1 MNTRWWSPA
10 PGFQP
15 TTPVLAAA
23 AAAGVPI
30 WGDVEL
36 AWRLDAAG
44 RYGPPRRWLVV
55 TGTNGKTTTTSM
67 LHAMLTTAGLRSV
80 LCGNI
85 GSPVLDVLDQPAELL
100 AVELSSFQLYWAP
113 SLRPEAGVVLNIA
126 EDHLDWHSTMA
137 EYSAAKARV
146 LNGRVAVVGLDD
158 RRAAALLATAS
169 APVRVGFRLGEPA
182 AGELGVRDGQLVDR
196 AFVADPADG
205 LALLAAASIPV
216 PGPSGVLDTL
226 AAAALARSVGV
237 PAEAIAAAI
246 ATFKL
251 GRHRAEVVAV
261 ADGITYV
268 DDSKATN
275 PHAAEASV
283 LAYPR
288 VVWVAG
294 GLLKGATVDAEVAR
308 IASRLVGAVLI
319 GRDRAQVAEAL
330 SRHAPDVPVVQVVTG
345 EDVEMHATADVSG
358 TSVVEVAIGDDGTVG
373 ARVMTAVV
381 AAARGLAQPGDTV
394 LLAPA
399 GASFDQFAATPTV
412 ATLRGRRTRG
422 APVAGVGNA
431 LTRLL
436 RRGKEQ
442 NGRLRRTRSWS
453 RRPSRPRRGAPRTR
467 LSAWLGRP
475 MTSFHLLIAVAAL
488 LTTLGLIMVLS
499 ASGVRSYG
507 ADGSAWVIFGKQV
520 IVDGHRTHRLLR
532 VHADVSAVHPADGV
546 HQLRDHHHL
555 AGAGADSGHRQPRQ
569 RLP

>member
-1 MNTRWWSPA
+1 VPDQLDPLVPGAPVLIAGGRVTGRAILAALTRFGAIPTVCDDDPA
-10 PGFQP
+10 MLRPYAESGVATVDPAVAEQRIRDAKKGYALVVTSPGFQP

-67 LHAMLTTAGLRSV
+67 LHAMLTAAGLRSV

-85 GSPVLDVLDQPAELL
+85 GSPVLDVLDQPAEVL

-126 EDHLDWHSTMA
+126 EDHLDWHSTME

-146 LNGRVAVVGLDD
+146 LDGRVAVVGLDD

-182 AGELGVRDGQLVDR
+182 AGELGVRDGQLIDR
-196 AFVADPADG
+196 AFADD
-205 LALLAAASIPV
+205 LALLPAASIPV

-226 AAAALARSVGV
+226 AAAALARCVGV
-237 PAEAIAAAI
+237 PREAIGAAI
-246 ATFKL
+246 SSFRL

-294 GLLKGATVDAEVAR
+294 GLLKGASVDAEVAR

-330 SRHAPDVPVVQVVTG
+330 SRHAPDIPVVQVVTG

-358 TSVVEVAIGDDGTVG
+358 VSVVEVAKGDGTSGTVG

-381 AAARGLAQPGDTV
+381 AAARGLAKPGDTV

-399 GASFDQFAATPTV
+399 GASFDQFSGYADRGDTFAA
-412 ATLRGRRTRG
+412 
-422 APVAGVGNA
+422 
-431 LTRLL
+431 
-436 RRGKEQ
+436 
-442 NGRLRRTRSWS
+442 
-453 RRPSRPRRGAPRTR
+453 
-467 LSAWLGRP
+467 
-475 MTSFHLLIAVAAL
+475 AVRAA
-488 LTTLGLIMVLS
+488 I
-499 ASGVRSYG
+499 R
-507 ADGSAWVIFGKQV
+507 
-520 IVDGHRTHRLLR
+520 
-532 VHADVSAVHPADGV
+532 
-546 HQLRDHHHL
+546 
-555 AGAGADSGHRQPRQ
+555 
-569 RLP
+569 

>member
-1 MNTRWWSPA
+1 VTGRAILAALTRFGAIPTVCDDDPA
-10 PGFQP
+10 MLRPYAESGVATVDPAVAEQRIRDAKKGYALVVTSPGFQP

-67 LHAMLTTAGLRSV
+67 LHAMLTAAGLRSV

-196 AFVADPADG
+196 GFADD
-205 LALLAAASIPV
+205 LALLPAASIPV
-216 PGPSGVLDTL
+216 PGPSGVLDAL
-226 AAAALARSVGV
+226 AAAALARCVGV
-237 PAEAIAAAI
+237 PPEAIGAAI
-246 ATFKL
+246 SSFRL

-294 GLLKGATVDAEVAR
+294 GLLKGASVDGEVAR
-308 IASRLVGAVLI
+308 MASRLVGAVLI
-319 GRDRAQVAEAL
+319 GRDRTQVAEAL

-345 EDVEMHATADVSG
+345 EDVEMHATADTSG
-358 TSVVEVAIGDDGTVG
+358 ASVVEVTKDDDTSGTVG

-381 AAARGLAQPGDTV
+381 AAARGLAKPGDTV

-399 GASFDQFAATPTV
+399 GASFDQFSGYADRGDTFAA
-412 ATLRGRRTRG
+412 
-422 APVAGVGNA
+422 
-431 LTRLL
+431 
-436 RRGKEQ
+436 
-442 NGRLRRTRSWS
+442 
-453 RRPSRPRRGAPRTR
+453 
-467 LSAWLGRP
+467 
-475 MTSFHLLIAVAAL
+475 AVRAA
-488 LTTLGLIMVLS
+488 I
-499 ASGVRSYG
+499 R
-507 ADGSAWVIFGKQV
+507 
-520 IVDGHRTHRLLR
+520 
-532 VHADVSAVHPADGV
+532 
-546 HQLRDHHHL
+546 
-555 AGAGADSGHRQPRQ
+555 
-569 RLP
+569 

>member
-1 MNTRWWSPA
+1 MPDVSELGPLA
-10 PGFQP
+10 PGAPVLVAGGGVTGKAVLAALTGFGVAATLCDDDPATLRGYAESGVATMTTSMATQQISGFALVVTSPGFAP
-15 TTPVLAAA
+15 TTPLLAAA
-23 AAAGVPI
+23 AAADVPI

-67 LHAMLTTAGLRSV
+67 LQAMLTAGGLSSV

-85 GSPVLDVLDQPAELL
+85 GSPVLDLLIEPADLL
-100 AVELSSFQLYWAP
+100 AVELSSFQLHWAP

-126 EDHLDWHSTMA
+126 EDHLDWHSTLA
-137 EYSAAKARV
+137 HYTAAKARV

-158 RRAAALLATAS
+158 RRAAALLDTAA

-196 AFVADPADG
+196 AFADD
-205 LALLAAASIPV
+205 LALLPAESIPV
-216 PGPSGVLDTL
+216 PGPVGVLDAL

-237 PAEAIAAAI
+237 APEALGAAI
-246 ATFKL
+246 ASFRV

-294 GLLKGATVDAEVAR
+294 GLLKGASIDAEVAR

-319 GRDRAQVAEAL
+319 GRDRQQVAEAL

-345 EDVEMHATADVSG
+345 EDAGMHATA
-358 TSVVEVAIGDDGTVG
+358 VVFGANVTEVKHSSEDLGI
-373 ARVMTAVV
+373 RVMTAAV
-381 AAARGLAQPGDTV
+381 AAARDMAKPGDTV

-399 GASFDQFAATPTV
+399 GASFDQFTGYADRGDSFAA
-412 ATLRGRRTRG
+412 
-422 APVAGVGNA
+422 
-431 LTRLL
+431 
-436 RRGKEQ
+436 
-442 NGRLRRTRSWS
+442 
-453 RRPSRPRRGAPRTR
+453 
-467 LSAWLGRP
+467 
-475 MTSFHLLIAVAAL
+475 AVRAA
-488 LTTLGLIMVLS
+488 I
-499 ASGVRSYG
+499 R
-507 ADGSAWVIFGKQV
+507 
-520 IVDGHRTHRLLR
+520 
-532 VHADVSAVHPADGV
+532 
-546 HQLRDHHHL
+546 
-555 AGAGADSGHRQPRQ
+555 
-569 RLP
+569 